1 MKRLKLGASACVF
14 ATLAMIGL
22 DAAAAT
28 IRVTCEVRNNRS
40 KISVDGKGLPA
51 GNYTTMAISSGGG
64 TASSPLTA
72 AVGGEVEAD
81 YDSNANDIRE
91 GAVAIATNFLPR
103 PASGPVTVTGK
114 ILDPTGGTVIS
125 DTSPC
130 RVRTR

>member
-1 MKRLKLGASACVF
+1 MNRLKLGAGACVF

-51 GNYTTMAISSGGG
+51 GTYTTMALSGGAS
-64 TASSPLTA
+64 ASSPPVQ

-81 YDSNANDIRE
+81 YDSNSNDIRE
-91 GAVAIATNFLPR
+91 GAVAISSTFIARQP
-103 PASGPVTVTGK
+103 GVQVTGK
-114 ILDPTGGTVIS
+114 IVDAAGNTVIS
-125 DTSPC
+125 DTSAC
-130 RVRTR
+130 RVRAR